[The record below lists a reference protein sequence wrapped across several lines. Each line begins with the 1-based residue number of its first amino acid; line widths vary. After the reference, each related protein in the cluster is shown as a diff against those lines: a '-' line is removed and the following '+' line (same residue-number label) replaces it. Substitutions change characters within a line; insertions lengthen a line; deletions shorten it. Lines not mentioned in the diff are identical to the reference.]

1 MNKEKDLSTEY
12 AEQEA
17 EREQELKEE
26 YANSTSRAVA
36 ILRKVGREA
45 DAEELE
51 EKAWEIEED
60 WITELEMRKAD
71 KEFEKEQEKKDEEE
85 GERIEKEVEELLEKE
100 AKQKSVTGEMENKIK
115 AITEILDK
123 IVRGKATPDDKNE
136 ARRWAKE
143 LVIQIEEIRENQ
155 EELHTREILEDEENI
170 SGEEMIGRGEK
181 MIRDGQQKIL
191 DGEERIKEEEN
202 DRMIKEANEMR
213 TEDQIEE
220 EKNNEETSRIRE
232 QQIIKEREE

>member
-51 EKAWEIEED
+51 EKAWDIEED
-60 WITELEMRKAD
+60 WITELDMRKA
-71 KEFEKEQEKKDEEE
+71 EKDEEE
-85 GERIEKEVEELLEKE
+85 KRGPAQPERI
-100 AKQKSVTGEMENKIK
+100 VTGEMAMKTQ
-115 AITEILDK
+115 AIAEILEK
-123 IVRGKATPDDKNE
+123 IVKGTAIDKEKKEANE
-136 ARRWAKE
+136 WAKE
-143 LVIQIEEIRENQ
+143 LVIQIEEIREQ
-155 EELHTREILEDEENI
+155 QIEEKERRKEWGIEDEESNKKLEEELDRI
-170 SGEEMIGRGEK
+170 SEK
-181 MIRDGQQKIL
+181 K
-191 DGEERIKEEEN
+191 EEN